1 MSRLGYRKE
10 IDGLRSIAVLPVI
23 FFHLNI
29 DSFIG
34 GYLGVDIFFV
44 ISGYLIT
51 SIIYLELKDSTFNIL
66 NFYER
71 RIRRIVPVLTTVILF
86 TLPLSWYLMVPNE
99 FEEYLLSIFSTIL
112 FFSNILFWNQ
122 SDYFDNPSEFKPLLH
137 TWSLSIEEQF
147 YLFFPIIFL
156 ILYKYFKTQI
166 FKIFI
171 ISFFLSYFLAIYSSS
186 NYESANFYLL
196 PTRAWEILSG
206 SISALILIRF
216 ANYKEKIFKNKN
228 NLITNFGFILILFS
242 FYFFDSSTK
251 HPGVLTLLPVL
262 GTVLIILST
271 PNNGIVSKFLS
282 LRFMVYTGLLS
293 YSLYL
298 WHVPL
303 ITFIK
308 IYRQSDLLFTD
319 KIAVLLF
326 TVFLSIISYNLIE
339 KKFKNKNLFTSKQ
352 IYTNFFISVF
362 LLIGISSTLYF
373 TDIFTNNIENRLD
386 DDSRDLYKLALEH
399 TNTDT
404 LLTRYDN
411 NECKFFS
418 LKLDEEFIE
427 RFDNCIESQS
437 EKAVILLGDSHAM
450 NLHNIAY
457 LSTNSN
463 FFVTIANG
471 GSRIKLKD
479 NEYSF
484 KDIFEF
490 IQEYKLSIN
499 KVYYHQSG
507 SYLIEDYKGRVDSA
521 EIYKSNKS
529 YLIKNSAIN
538 LNLQFLS
545 SLPTETIWIGPFLE
559 SRQDFVRQ
567 IISGRKEFEIPNSHK
582 SLFDEL
588 DYEILSRNNNK
599 VLYVPFDQVYQLK
612 PDEVFV
618 GSCLFYRDGDHLSLC
633 AEDYIG
639 NDTKFFE
646 NK

>member
-1 MSRLGYRKE
+1 MSRLNYRKE
-10 IDGLRSIAVLPVI
+10 IDGLRSVAVLPVI

-29 DSFIG
+29 DSFTG

-51 SIIYLELKDSTFNIL
+51 TIIYLELTDSTFNIL

-86 TLPLSWYLMVPNE
+86 TLPLSWYLMIPSE
-99 FEEYLLSIFSTIL
+99 FKEYLLSIFSTIL

-147 YLFFPIIFL
+147 YFFLPLVLLF
-156 ILYKYFKTQI
+156 LYKYFKNQI
-166 FKIFI
+166 IKTFI
-171 ISFFLSYFLAIYSSS
+171 VIFFLSYFLAIYSSFH
-186 NYESANFYLL
+186 YESANFYLL
-196 PTRAWEILSG
+196 PTRIWELLSG
-206 SISALILIRF
+206 SISGLILIRY
-216 ANYKEKIFKNKN
+216 ANYKDKIFKNKN
-228 NLITNFGFILILFS
+228 NLITTFGFTLILFS

-251 HPGVLTLLPVL
+251 HPGLSTLLPVF

-271 PNNGIVSKFLS
+271 PNNGIISRFLS
-282 LRFMVYTGLLS
+282 LRFMVYIGLLS

-308 IYRQSDLLFTD
+308 IYKQSDLLFTD
-319 KIAVLLF
+319 KIIAFLL

-352 IYTNFFISVF
+352 IFINFFISVF
-362 LLIGISSTLYF
+362 LLMGISSTLYF
-373 TDIFTNNIENRLD
+373 TDIFTNNIENKLD
-386 DDSRDLYKLALEH
+386 DDSRYLYKLALEH

-418 LKLDEEFIE
+418 LKLDEQFIE
-427 RFDNCIESQS
+427 RFDNCIESQN

-471 GSRIKLKD
+471 GSRIKLND

-484 KDIFEF
+484 KEISEF
-490 IQEYKLSIN
+490 IQKNQTNIE

-521 EIYKSNKS
+521 EVYKSNKTYSIKKS
-529 YLIKNSAIN
+529 YIN
-538 LNLQFLS
+538 LNFQFLS
-545 SLPTETIWIGPFLE
+545 SLPVKTIWIGAFLE
-559 SRQDFVRQ
+559 SRQDFVRK
-567 IISGRKEFEIPNSHK
+567 IISGKKEFEIPNSHK
-582 SLFDEL
+582 LLFNEL
-588 DYEILSRNNNK
+588 DQAILSINNKK
-599 VLYVPFDQVYQLK
+599 VLYVPFDQVYELK
-612 PDEVFV
+612 TDEIFI
-618 GSCLFYRDGDHLSLC
+618 GSCLLYRDGDHLSLC
-633 AEDYIG
+633 AEEYIG
-639 NDTKFFE
+639 NRTSFFE
-646 NK
+646 N